1 MKTVAIVGG
10 GITGLSCAYHLQ
22 KEIRTSGQDVRIVLL
37 EADSALGGKISTVQD
52 GEFTME
58 TGADS
63 IVTRKKNTFQYIE
76 QLGLTDRIV
85 FNETGTSFVHSD
97 GALKQIPDD
106 SMFGIPMS
114 IESLASTTLVSA
126 EGKVEAL
133 KDLYTPNDR
142 FTKNDSLGEFLEA
155 FLGKE
160 FVEKQIAPVISG
172 VYSGNIYDLTL
183 ASTLSYLLDYKNE
196 YGSLIRGL
204 SEQRGKLKSS
214 GEKKFLS
221 FAGGMSDLIDAFERE
236 LSKVDIRKET
246 SVTRIEPVNGKYTL
260 NLSAG
265 DELEADY
272 VVLSV
277 PHTAAGSMLAK
288 PELMR
293 DFEQLK
299 SSSLI
304 SIYLGFDIPDS
315 ELPANGTGFITT
327 DASDLKCNACTWTS
341 RKWKHTSDH
350 SRLLVRLFYKSTK
363 PVYDSLLPLSEEELI
378 EVALSDIR
386 EAMGISAKPMT
397 HHVHKWHE
405 QMPNYHMKHHELVQS
420 LEHGMALYFP
430 GIWLAGCSYYGVGIP
445 DCMLNGEKTAAKV
458 IEQLHLQGVVEQP

>member
-22 KEIRTSGQDVRIVLL
+22 KEIQTAGLAARIVLL
-37 EADSALGGKISTVQD
+37 EASTALGGKISTVHD
-52 GEFTME
+52 GEYTME

-76 QLGLTDRIV
+76 QLGLTERV
-85 FNETGTSFVHSD
+85 VYNETGTSFIHSE

-133 KDLYTPNDR
+133 KDFYTPNEK
-142 FTKNDSLGEFLEA
+142 FTKKDSLGSFLEA

-172 VYSGNIYDLTL
+172 VYSGNLYDLTL
-183 ASTLSYLLDYKNE
+183 ASTLPYLLDYKNE
-196 YGSLIRGL
+196 YGSLIKGL
-204 SEQRGKLKSS
+204 SEQRSKLKSS

-221 FAGGMSDLIDAFERE
+221 FAGGMSDLIDAFEQE
-236 LSKVDIRKET
+236 LSEVDIRKQT
-246 SVTRIEPVNGKYTL
+246 SVNHIESVNSKYIL
-260 NLSAG
+260 DLSSG
-265 DELEADY
+265 DKVEADY

-277 PHTAAGSMLAK
+277 PHTAAEKMLDK
-288 PELMR
+288 PELSK

-304 SIYLGFDIPDS
+304 SVYLGFDIPDS
-315 ELPANGTGFITT
+315 ELPANGTGFITSE
-327 DASDLKCNACTWTS
+327 ASDLKCNACTWAS
-341 RKWKHTSDH
+341 RKWKHTSKH

-363 PVYDSLLPLSEEELI
+363 PVYDSLISLSEEELI
-378 EVALSDIR
+378 HVALSDVR
-386 EAMGISAKPMT
+386 EAMGISSEPVT
-397 HHVHKWHE
+397 HHVRKWHE
-405 QMPNYHMKHHELVQS
+405 EMPNYHMKHHELVES
-420 LEHGMALYFP
+420 LEQNIEVFFP

-445 DCMLNGEKTAAKV
+445 DCMQNGEKTAAQV
-458 IEQLHLQGVVEQP
+458 MEQLNAQV

>member
-1 MKTVAIVGG
+1 MAIVGG

-37 EADSALGGKISTVQD
+37 EADSALGGKISTVHD

-133 KDLYTPNDR
+133 KDFYTPNDR

-246 SVTRIEPVNGKYTL
+246 SVTRIERVNGKYTL

-420 LEHGMALYFP
+420 LEHGMSLYFP

>member
-22 KEIRTSGQDVRIVLL
+22 KEIRTSGQEVRLVLL
-37 EADSALGGKISTVQD
+37 EADSALGGKISTVHD

-63 IVTRKKNTFQYIE
+63 IVTRKKNTFQYVE

-85 FNETGTSFVHSD
+85 YNETGTSFVHSD

-133 KDLYTPNDR
+133 KDFYTPNDR
-142 FTKNDSLGEFLEA
+142 FTQNDSLGEFLEA

-196 YGSLIRGL
+196 YRSLIRGL

-221 FAGGMSDLIDAFERE
+221 FAGGMSDLIEAFERE
-236 LSKVDIRKET
+236 LSEVDIRTAT

-260 NLSAG
+260 SLST
-265 DELEADY
+265 DDVLEADY

-277 PHTAAGSMLAK
+277 PHTAAGSMLAR
-288 PELMR
+288 PELTR
-293 DFEQLK
+293 DFDQLK

-304 SIYLGFDIPDS
+304 SVYLGFDVPDS

-378 EVALSDIR
+378 EVALTDIR
-386 EAMGISAKPMT
+386 EAMGISAKPIT
-397 HHVHKWHE
+397 HHVRKWHE

-420 LEHGMALYFP
+420 LEHNMALYFP

-445 DCMLNGEKTAAKV
+445 DCILNGEKTAAQV
-458 IEQLHLQGVVEQP
+458 MEQLLS